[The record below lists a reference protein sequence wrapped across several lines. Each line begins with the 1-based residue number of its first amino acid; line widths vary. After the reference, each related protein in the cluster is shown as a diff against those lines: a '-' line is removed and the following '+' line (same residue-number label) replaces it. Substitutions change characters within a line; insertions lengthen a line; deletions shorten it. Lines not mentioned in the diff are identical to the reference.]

1 SGKTLSA
8 FLVGIDALVREAERG
23 GLPDEVRIL
32 YISPLKAL
40 GNDIERNLETPLA
53 EIRAT
58 AEEMGITLSPIAT
71 AVRSGD
77 TPQSERQ
84 AIVRKP
90 PHILITTPESLY
102 LMATSERARLA
113 LRSVRT
119 VIVDEI
125 HALARDRRGSHLTLT
140 LERLDHLIRSD
151 GRPAPQRVGL

>member
-1 SGKTLSA
+1 
-8 FLVGIDALVREAERG
+8 
-23 GLPDEVRIL
+23 
-32 YISPLKAL
+32 LKAL
-40 GNDIERNLETPLA
+40 GNDIERNLETPLE

-58 AEEMGITLSPIAT
+58 AEELGYSLAPITT

-102 LMATSERARLA
+102 LMATSERARHA
-113 LRSVRT
+113 LRTVHT

-125 HALARDRRGSHLTLT
+125 HALARDRRGSHLALT
-140 LERLDHLIRSD
+140 LERIDHVVRAER
-151 GRPAPQRVGL
+151 GEAPQRVGLSATQRPIDEIARFLVGSERSCEVLDLGHQRD